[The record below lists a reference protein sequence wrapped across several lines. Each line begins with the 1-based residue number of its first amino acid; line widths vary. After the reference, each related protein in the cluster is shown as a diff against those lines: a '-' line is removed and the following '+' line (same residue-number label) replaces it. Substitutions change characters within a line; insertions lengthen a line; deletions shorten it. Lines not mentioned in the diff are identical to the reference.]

1 MPHQA
6 TSQIDRDLKQRGRGK
21 AVPAARL
28 WPAMGLRRED
38 DVSTPL
44 EFATLL
50 QMNPLFAGL
59 GSEAINA
66 IARLCQLRR
75 LPAGQTL
82 FVKGD
87 PGDALYGVR
96 RGQIR
101 IETGT
106 TGGERLTIEIFG
118 AGDLFG
124 EIAVLDGRPRTAD
137 AIAQEDAELY
147 VLQRGEF
154 LKALERDSRLAIRII
169 ELLCGRL
176 RSTNERTEEMMF
188 LPLSVR
194 LARRLSALAQ
204 DFGAQVEITQDELAG
219 LVGVTRES
227 VNRQLQEWRAS
238 GIVKL
243 GRGRITVDVERLAVA
258 ARKT

>member
-1 MPHQA
+1 M
-6 TSQIDRDLKQRGRGK
+6 SK
-21 AVPAARL
+21 
-28 WPAMGLRRED
+28 
-38 DVSTPL
+38 PL
-44 EFATLL
+44 DFATILG
-50 QMNPLFAGL
+50 MNPLFSGL
-59 GSEAINA
+59 GAEAIA
-66 IARLCQLRR
+66 SLARLCQTRR

-106 TGGERLTIEIFG
+106 SGGERLTIEVFG

-137 AIAQEDAELY
+137 AVAQEDAELF
-147 VLQRGEF
+147 VLPRADF
-154 LKALERDSRLAIRII
+154 LKTLERDGRLAIRII
-169 ELLCGRL
+169 ELLCARL

-194 LARRLSALAQ
+194 LARRLDTLVQ
-204 DFGAQVEITQDELAG
+204 DFGAEVQITQDELAG

-238 GIVKL
+238 GIVTL
-243 GRGRITVDVERLAVA
+243 SRGRILVDPERLAA
-258 ARKT
+258 EARKS